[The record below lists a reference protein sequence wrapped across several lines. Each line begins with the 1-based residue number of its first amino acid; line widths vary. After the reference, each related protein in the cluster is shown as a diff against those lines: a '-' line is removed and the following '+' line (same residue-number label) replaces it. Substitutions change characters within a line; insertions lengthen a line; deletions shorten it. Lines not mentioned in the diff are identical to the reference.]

1 MSKAMKG
8 IGIIWKLNKALP
20 QYSLITIHKSFGR
33 PHFDYGDIIYDQP
46 NKKSLNQEFNIML
59 LL

>member
-1 MSKAMKG
+1 MKG

-46 NKKSLNQEFNIML
+46 NKESLNQEFNIML